1 MQYNIFSLNK
11 TKCFTSKYFPVIQIK
26 KVIFIMLTSNN
37 VLLINEKSQEEC
49 I

>member
-11 TKCFTSKYFPVIQIK
+11 TKCFTSKDFGNTNQK
-26 KVIFIMLTSNN
+26 KVILIMRTSNN